1 MNKRLQ
7 RRNRQVTPEEL
18 AALAVERL
26 LASLPA
32 DLRKQAQTIPVTFEV
47 EPTPAMVADGI
58 APDTLGLFVGEEFA
72 HGWTGGEALP
82 AQILLFVGNLW
93 DFSEADAQIFCR
105 EVRKTVLHE
114 LGHFLGLDEA
124 ELEARHLD

>member
-1 MNKRLQ
+1 M
-7 RRNRQVTPEEL
+7 RN
-18 AALAVERL
+18 A
-26 LASLPA
+26 
-32 DLRKQAQTIPVTFEV
+32 
-47 EPTPAMVADGI
+47 
-58 APDTLGLFVGEEFA
+58 
-72 HGWTGGEALP
+72 TGGEALP

-93 DFSEADAQIFCR
+93 NFSEADAQVFCR